1 MVTIDP
7 VLAAEAAWL
16 NADPTIAGILAPAGV
31 LPYVREP
38 PPAGARVCWLF
49 RTGIDE
55 SRDVTGPRKRLTH
68 RLQLRIKWPL
78 ETAGANV
85 VDLQAAAD
93 TLVTALLTRIRDV
106 GGNKTHGGAF
116 SWVAEAV
123 AGVGQSGVQVAYM
136 DAEQCLR
143 QNIPWQADLTYTAV
157 QNVIAG

>member
-38 PPAGARVCWLF
+38 P
-49 RTGIDE
+49 
-55 SRDVTGPRKRLTH
+55 RKRLTH

-78 ETAGANV
+78 ETAGATV

-143 QNIPWQADLTYTAV
+143 QKIPWQADLTYTAV